1 MKDNLS
7 FVLRGRLLLLVILVL
22 LIESIDFIQCQEEVS
37 GNETLR
43 DLSGSVE
50 VEGIHVDVE
59 PLSTNDQHLELL
71 RTITAESSGMDY
83 NNFSAYE
90 APDAEIVKEVLN
102 EDFIGPLEDSERALE
117 EECSSFLSETSAA
130 PSTGVSSM
138 AAARSDPMDY
148 IENEVVEE
156 TSAFQASNASRSARV
171 SRLEEEMRK
180 HPARWRAYMRLYDE
194 QVTVL
199 DMCKDQF
206 VHVVSKLPW
215 VKALQAKIVEF
226 IASFR

>member
-90 APDAEIVKEVLN
+90 APEAEVVKEVLN
-102 EDFIGPLEDSERALE
+102 EDFIAPLEDSERALDE
-117 EECSSFLSETSAA
+117 EGSSFLSETIAA
-130 PSTGVSSM
+130 PSTGISFM
-138 AAARSDPMDY
+138 AAGRSDPMDY

-156 TSAFQASNASRSARV
+156 TSALQASNASCSARV

-215 VKALQAKIVEF
+215 VKTLQAKIVEF
-226 IASFR
+226 IANFR